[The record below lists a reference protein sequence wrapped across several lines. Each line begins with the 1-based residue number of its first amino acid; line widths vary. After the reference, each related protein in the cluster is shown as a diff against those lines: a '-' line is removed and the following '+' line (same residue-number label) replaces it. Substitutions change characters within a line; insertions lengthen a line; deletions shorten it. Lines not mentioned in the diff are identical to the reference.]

1 MKNVLLVLSTSRT
14 SEEVLGYAVEKA
26 AEAGVKLVALYILEK
41 ELAEEVFD
49 AFTDVGFIGDRPSVQ
64 ITESLMKEYRQR
76 GYEELGRLQIRTME
90 AGVDFDPLMEEGDY
104 VTTVLDAMEGRDIG
118 LAVLI
123 KRRKRSFF
131 KYFSKSLAE
140 EVKEKAPCEVVIFEE
155 E

>member
-1 MKNVLLVLSTSRT
+1 MLLVLSTSRT